1 MSILI
6 EIRDAVNEKYGK
18 RIEGKTQMAEVNII
32 RKAFCNALR
41 PHYTLYQLADVVSR
55 NHSSIVH
62 YARNHDEDMKLEVY
76 KSAYLYV
83 KTLYNEKTMS
93 MTNVLEVAAM
103 IHEVRAQLL
112 ELERVLQ
119 TYGPRI

>member
-6 EIRDAVNEKYGK
+6 EIRDAVNEKHKK
-18 RIEGKTQMAEVNII
+18 RIEGKTQMAEVNIV

-41 PHYTLYQLADVVSR
+41 PYYTLQQLADAVNR

-62 YARNHDEDMKLEVY
+62 YARTHDEDMKLEVY
-76 KSAYLYV
+76 KSAYLYT
-83 KTLYNEKTMS
+83 KNLYNEKTMS

-119 TYGPRI
+119 TYGQRI